1 MNDQLFNWW
10 TICYCYAFWLFNL
23 GLKIKMIIYDDVY
36 FDFPISIFRFHLHA
50 HQVRQL
56 KEPIF
61 MSLESPNRWLNKSS
75 RLYLLH
81 LDALL
86 HQGFY
91 VITSQVRCWYD
102 EWVMN
107 EIVIKSIF
115 ILLLLWFIIIQRPSA
130 WFTRNWKTLN

>member
-75 RLYLLH
+75 RLCLLH
-81 LDALL
+81 LDVLL
-86 HQGFY
+86 HQEFY
-91 VITSQVRCWYD
+91 VITSQVRCSYD
-102 EWVMN
+102 KWMMN
-107 EIVIKSIF
+107 GIVIKSIF
-115 ILLLLWFIIIQRPSA
+115 ILQKLWFIIIQCPSA